1 MTAEPDFD
9 LLTNLALYSDWDSK
23 LSGNQMVLIYEM
35 ASDSQIYILNNRRMP
50 NELFRGI
57 RILDKAVPEMQNDGI
72 KYYTPL
78 SEYGSSSLWNYVLKI
93 QDSLKISIND
103 SSIVTRKPEIIAF
116 FAENRNDE
124 IVVNFNEGQPKVDS
138 FLVTLKIRSKRAITL
153 ANPKIAMV
161 SQTHIEFPVD
171 YYEYYG
177 FIWKNASSENFTMGE
192 MGLNENDVFQ
202 MEISLEDPILV
213 LHLDTWFYI
222 NFQSTQLLNFE

>member
-1 MTAEPDFD
+1 MKRILIINLLLVAFSCSSNTSQMTAEPDFD

-138 FLVTLKIRSKRAITL
+138 FLVTL
-153 ANPKIAMV
+153 
-161 SQTHIEFPVD
+161 
-171 YYEYYG
+171 
-177 FIWKNASSENFTMGE
+177 
-192 MGLNENDVFQ
+192 
-202 MEISLEDPILV
+202 
-213 LHLDTWFYI
+213 
-222 NFQSTQLLNFE
+222 